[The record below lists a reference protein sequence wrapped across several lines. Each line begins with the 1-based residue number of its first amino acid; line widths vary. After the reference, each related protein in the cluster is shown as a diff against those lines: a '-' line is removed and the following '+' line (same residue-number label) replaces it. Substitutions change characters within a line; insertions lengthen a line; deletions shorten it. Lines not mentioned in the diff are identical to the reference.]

1 MSRRLLPPLF
11 LLLLSLSPA
20 LRAVEPPAR
29 QLATELL
36 VMTGTAAVLDSPRG
50 RAALADPMPF
60 LGDAGHLRRT
70 RLLEEAGLRQWS
82 PPRVWLL
89 QARREGDVERWQSMA
104 VQFQAAAGAR
114 GYTLVDTAPLPA
126 AEQAISLLPPGTM
139 PAGLA
144 SLLGAYGADAIVL
157 VRGEGWSLWTPGLAL
172 QGRLA
177 QRQAS
182 LLPQVLAEVLSGLQ
196 QWPEAAGEPVVEVA
210 GVSDFASQAR
220 VLQAL
225 QALPALRQAR
235 LVRVEKGRATYT
247 VPDMLPDALSV
258 VLDGEPR
265 LPAVVA
271 ARSGVM
277 PAGAEE
283 ARQLACPLLRREWT
297 PEAAPRLPEGQAAP
311 VQSPPP
317 GR

>member
-1 MSRRLLPPLF
+1 MSRRLLPLLF
-11 LLLLSLSPA
+11 LLLSLSPE

-29 QLATELL
+29 QLAAELL
-36 VMTGTAAVLDSPRG
+36 AMTGTAAVLDSPRG

-60 LGDAGHLRRT
+60 LGEAGRLRRA
-70 RLLEEAGLRQWS
+70 RLLEETGLRQWV

-104 VQFQAAAGAR
+104 AQLQAAAGER

-126 AEQAISLLPPGTM
+126 AEQAISLLPPGTI

-157 VRGEGWSLWTPGLAL
+157 VRGDGWSLWTPGLAL

-177 QRQAS
+177 PRHAS
-182 LLPQVLAEVLSGLQ
+182 LLPQVLAEIMAGLQ
-196 QWPEAAGEPVVEVA
+196 QWPEAAGQPVVEVA
-210 GVSDFASQAR
+210 GVSDFASQAG

-225 QALPALRQAR
+225 QAIPALRQAR
-235 LVRVEKGRATYT
+235 LVRVEKERATYT
-247 VPDMLPDALSV
+247 VPETLPDVLSV
-258 VLDGEPR
+258 ALDSEPR

-271 ARSGVM
+271 ARSGLM
-277 PAGAEE
+277 PMGAEE

>member
-1 MSRRLLPPLF
+1 
-11 LLLLSLSPA
+11 
-20 LRAVEPPAR
+20 
-29 QLATELL
+29 
-36 VMTGTAAVLDSPRG
+36 
-50 RAALADPMPF
+50 MPF
-60 LGDAGHLRRT
+60 LGEAGRLRRA
-70 RLLEEAGLRQWS
+70 RLLEETGLRQWV

-104 VQFQAAAGAR
+104 AQLQAAAGER

-126 AEQAISLLPPGTM
+126 AEQAISLLPPGTI
-139 PAGLA
+139 PVGLA

-157 VRGEGWSLWTPGLAL
+157 VRGGGWSLWTPGLAL

-177 QRQAS
+177 PKQAF
-182 LLPQVLAEVLSGLQ
+182 LLPQVLAEIMAGLQ
-196 QWPEAAGEPVVEVA
+196 QWPEAAGQPVVEVA
-210 GVSDFASQAR
+210 GVSDFASQAG

-225 QALPALRQAR
+225 QAIPALRQAR
-235 LVRVEKGRATYT
+235 LVRVEKERATYT
-247 VPDMLPDALSV
+247 VPETLPDVLNVALDS
-258 VLDGEPR
+258 EPR

-271 ARSGVM
+271 ARSGLM
-277 PAGAEE
+277 PVGAEE

-311 VQSPPP
+311 VQSPPS